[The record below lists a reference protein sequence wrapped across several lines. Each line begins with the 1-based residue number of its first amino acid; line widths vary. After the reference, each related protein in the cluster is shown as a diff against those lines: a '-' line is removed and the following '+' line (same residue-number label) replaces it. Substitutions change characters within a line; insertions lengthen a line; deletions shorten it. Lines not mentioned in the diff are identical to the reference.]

1 MTKSLIEIMIAIV
14 IFLISKS
21 NEKEEYTDT
30 IPREDGSPAERLS
43 EYGLWKVAFEL
54 KNQESQRRWHKF
66 FRIVSVK
73 GQEIYSRN

>member
-1 MTKSLIEIMIAIV
+1 MMAIV
-14 IFLISKS
+14 LFLISKS

-54 KNQESQRRWHKF
+54 KNRESQQHRHKF

-73 GQEIYSRN
+73 KQEIYSRS